1 VWLLL
6 SSLTTSSHE
15 NNLGNISFI
24 WAEIWIFPNP
34 PKYNTPKIWLAWDV
48 SKSIQ
53 FDTVNNTYSLNYTFD
68 CRLQYEVYLS
78 SYLFKQNCIINWT
91 RDTSNYGNPS
101 PHLRSNHLI
110 MEILLPTPGKIISLW
125 KSFSPPEVKSSHH
138 GNKEFIVSWVTCH
151 LYRHYSF
158 SSLSTVRPAYKGYSM
173 EPENVYVIRSCP
185 FYTG

>member
-1 VWLLL
+1 MWLLL

-48 SKSIQ
+48 NKSLQ

-110 MEILLPTPGKIISLW
+110 MEILLPTWGQIISLW
-125 KSFSPPEVKSSHH
+125 KSFSPPQVKSSHY
-138 GNKEFIVSWVTCH
+138 GNPSPH
-151 LYRHYSF
+151 LR
-158 SSLSTVRPAYKGYSM
+158 
-173 EPENVYVIRSCP
+173 
-185 FYTG
+185 